1 MVASSALCSCYTEE
15 PVQQQAVPA
24 ETVVEQST
32 GTVAVRE
39 SEPES
44 SVGHEATADQGTAV
58 VASAVAFAVASAA
71 AFVAASV
78 VFDAGADGRSVVGR
92 WLLGSSAIVVAV
104 ESVSGVFEAGSVVV
118 VVAAADSSQTA
129 ESVVTT

>member
-15 PVQQQAVPA
+15 LVQQQAVPA
-24 ETVVEQST
+24 ETVVEQSK

-44 SVGHEATADQGTAV
+44 SVGHGATADQGTAV
-58 VASAVAFAVASAA
+58 ASVVASAA

-78 VFDAGADGRSVVGR
+78 VFGAGADGRSVVGR
-92 WLLGSSAIVVAV
+92 RLLGSSATVVAV
-104 ESVSGVFEAGSVVV
+104 ERVSGVFEAGSLV

-129 ESVVTT
+129 ESAVTT